1 MNNIKFKIIRYADHK
16 YNEEPAKIVGFS
28 VMREDDESLS
38 VYHEVIL
45 TSSMSGSQFIGKT
58 NEECVDTAFSLL
70 SGSISISANKLL
82 QSPDVIGSYYIPNWK
97 T

>member
-1 MNNIKFKIIRYADHK
+1 MNNINIKIMRYTDYTHSV
-16 YNEEPAKIVGFS
+16 EPGKIVGFS
-28 VMREDDESLS
+28 VERADDVSLS
-38 VYHEVIL
+38 AYHEIIL

-82 QSPDVIGSYYIPNWK
+82 QSPDVIGSYYIPN
-97 T
+97 

>member
-16 YNEEPAKIVGFS
+16 YHEEPAKIVGFS
-28 VMREDDESLS
+28 VMREDYNSLS
-38 VYHEVIL
+38 IYHEVIL

-70 SGSISISANKLL
+70 SGSIAISANKLL
-82 QSPDVIGSYYIPNWK
+82 QSQDVIGSYYIPN
-97 T
+97 

>member
-16 YNEEPAKIVGFS
+16 YSEEPAKIVGFS

-70 SGSISISANKLL
+70 SGSIAISANKLL
-82 QSPDVIGSYYIPNWK
+82 QSQDVIGSYYIPNWK

>member
-58 NEECVDTAFSLL
+58 NEECVDAAFSLL
-70 SGSISISANKLL
+70 SGSIAISANKLL
-82 QSPDVIGSYYIPNWK
+82 QSQDVIGSYYIPN
-97 T
+97 

>member
-16 YNEEPAKIVGFS
+16 YHEEPAKIVGFS
-28 VMREDDESLS
+28 VMREDDNSLS
-38 VYHEVIL
+38 IYHEVIL

-70 SGSISISANKLL
+70 SGSIAISANKLL
-82 QSPDVIGSYYIPNWK
+82 QSQDVIGSYYIPN
-97 T
+97 

>member
-16 YNEEPAKIVGFS
+16 YSEEPAKIVGFS

-70 SGSISISANKLL
+70 SGSIAISANKLL
-82 QSPDVIGSYYIPNWK
+82 QSQDVIGSYYIPN
-97 T
+97 

>member
-58 NEECVDTAFSLL
+58 TEEVIDLAFSLL
-70 SGSISISANKLL
+70 SGSISRSATKLTKHE
-82 QSPDVIGSYYIPNWK
+82 SVIGSYYIPN
-97 T
+97 